1 MPQTNT
7 NNNTKIIRSS
17 KRHTRI
23 YDQTMR
29 ILSDKLSRDL
39 FLSIAG
45 AGRIGISSNELKSPV
60 VSPKEYFSR
69 LHNLKRFGLTKKVGN
84 HYVLTLYGKMM
95 LYQLRNILNV
105 ESFKYK
111 YQFLEN
117 SLDTGLE
124 LGQLKD
130 LVDQLIPDKKI
141 CEDLKNIME
150 NQVQEKEKEQSS
162 NAKELLI
169 I

>member
-1 MPQTNT
+1 
-7 NNNTKIIRSS
+7 
-17 KRHTRI
+17 
-23 YDQTMR
+23 MR

-45 AGRIGISSNELKSPV
+45 AGRKGISSNELKSPV

-69 LHNLKRFGLTKKVGN
+69 LHNLKRFGLTKKVGS

-117 SLDTGLE
+117 SLGSNLE
-124 LGQLKD
+124 LSQLKD
-130 LVDQLIPDKKI
+130 LVDQLIPDKMI
-141 CEDLKNIME
+141 CETLKNIME
-150 NQVQEKEKEQSS
+150 KQIQEKERNENNNEDKT
-162 NAKELLI
+162 KELLVI
-169 I
+169 